1 MHPLIPVK
9 KTRPLPPSLRLS
21 SPAKIN
27 LFLNVLF
34 KRKDGYH
41 EIKTLFERI
50 SLSDELI
57 LVPSRS
63 GIKIISD
70 SKKLPKGPNNIAYR
84 AAKFLKDRFGIKKG
98 IVIKIRKR
106 IPIAAG
112 LGGGSSNAASVLL
125 GLNRLWRLRLSKK
138 ELLSVGAKL
147 GSDVPFFILETPFAV
162 GRGRGEIL
170 RKIQPPGKKI
180 WHCLVKPSFSI
191 ATKAAYNNLEKIRLA
206 PPPVSYARNDERSV
220 SRTTQVVGL
229 TPTQSNVRML
239 FHSIHKGD
247 SKSLSKLLVNSL
259 ESTGLST
266 APADVPRAKTRGL
279 EGTLNKRVMEILKI
293 KKELMRGG
301 ALGCLLS
308 GSGPT
313 VFGIFSSQQTA
324 SRAAR
329 SLRKN
334 KRWQVFVASSL

>member
-1 MHPLIPVK
+1 MHPLIPVT

-41 EIKTLFERI
+41 EIETLFERI
-50 SLSDELI
+50 SLSDELT
-57 LVPSRS
+57 LVSSRS

-70 SKKLPKGPNNIAYR
+70 SKKLPKGPDNLAYR
-84 AAKFLKDRFGIKKG
+84 AAKLLKDRFGIEKG
-98 IVIKIRKR
+98 ILIKSKKR

-125 GLNRLWRLRLSKK
+125 GLNRLWRLGLSKG
-138 ELLSVGAKL
+138 ELLRAAAKL
-147 GSDVPFFILETPFAV
+147 GSDVPFFILETPFAL
-162 GRGRGEIL
+162 GRGRGVIL
-170 RKIQPPGKKI
+170 RKIKPPGKKI
-180 WHCLVKPSFSI
+180 WHCLVKPPFSI
-191 ATKAAYNNLEKIRLA
+191 STKAAYQRLK
-206 PPPVSYARNDERSV
+206 
-220 SRTTQVVGL
+220 TTRL
-229 TPTQSNVRML
+229 TLKKADVRML

-247 SKSLSKLLVNSL
+247 SKSLSKLLTNSL
-259 ESTGLST
+259 EGI
-266 APADVPRAKTRGL
+266 
-279 EGTLNKRVMEILKI
+279 LNKRVMEIFKI
-293 KKELMRGG
+293 KKELMRRG

-313 VFGIFSSQQTA
+313 VFGIFSSQETA

-329 SLRKN
+329 FLRKN
-334 KRWQVFVASSL
+334 KRWQVFVASTL

>member
-1 MHPLIPVK
+1 MT
-9 KTRPLPPSLRLS
+9 KTPPLPPSLRLS

-41 EIKTLFERI
+41 EIETLFERI
-50 SLSDELI
+50 SLSDELV

-63 GIKIISD
+63 GIKITSD
-70 SKKLPKGPNNIAYR
+70 SKKLPKGPGNIAYR
-84 AAKFLKDRFGIKKG
+84 AAKLLKDRFGIRKG
-98 IVIKIRKR
+98 IVIKIKKR

-125 GLNRLWRLRLSKK
+125 GLNRVWRLGLSKK
-138 ELLSVGAKL
+138 ELLSMGAKL
-147 GSDVPFFILETPFAV
+147 GSDVPFFILETPFAL

-170 RKIQPPGKKI
+170 RKIKPPRKKI

-191 ATKAAYNNLEKIRLA
+191 STQAAYRGLKT
-206 PPPVSYARNDERSV
+206 SS
-220 SRTTQVVGL
+220 L
-229 TPTQSNVRML
+229 TPKKADVRML

-247 SKSLSKLLVNSL
+247 LKSLSELLINSL
-259 ESTGLST
+259 E
-266 APADVPRAKTRGL
+266 R
-279 EGTLNKRVMEILKI
+279 TLNKRVMAILKI
-293 KKELMRGG
+293 KKELMRRG

-313 VFGIFSSQQTA
+313 VFGVFPSQKTA
-324 SRAAR
+324 SSAAR

-334 KRWQVFVASSL
+334 KRWQVFVASTF

>member
-1 MHPLIPVK
+1 MSLRIPVT
-9 KTRPLPPSLRLS
+9 KTPPLPPSLRLS

-34 KRKDGYH
+34 KRKDGFH
-41 EIKTLFERI
+41 EIETLFERI

-63 GIKIISD
+63 GIKITSD
-70 SKKLPKGPNNIAYR
+70 SKKLPKGPRNIAYR
-84 AAKFLKDRFGIKKG
+84 AAKLLKDRFGIRKG
-98 IVIKIRKR
+98 IIIKIKKR

-125 GLNRLWRLRLSKK
+125 GLNRLWKLGLSKEK
-138 ELLSVGAKL
+138 LLRAGAKL

-170 RKIQPPGKKI
+170 RKINPPGKKI
-180 WHCLVKPSFSI
+180 WHCLVKPPFSI
-191 ATKAAYNNLEKIRLA
+191 STQAAYRGLKT
-206 PPPVSYARNDERSV
+206 S
-220 SRTTQVVGL
+220 GL
-229 TPTQSNVRML
+229 TPKKADVRML

-247 SKSLSKLLVNSL
+247 SESLSKLLINSL
-259 ESTGLST
+259 E
-266 APADVPRAKTRGL
+266 R
-279 EGTLNKRVMEILKI
+279 TLNKRVMAILKI

-313 VFGIFSSQQTA
+313 VFGVFPSQKTA
-324 SRAAR
+324 SSAAR

-334 KRWQVFVASSL
+334 KRWQVFVASTL